1 MNTSY
6 PTTNAPTTASAT
18 TTTEQTATNMAS
30 EVDEA
35 LTAGQ
40 RVMQDAAASIQD
52 GLDSL
57 RQSVSPAVSRLQ
69 TQTEAYVREQPVK
82 AVLLAAA
89 AGGLVAMLLG
99 RSGRAR

>member
-1 MNTSY
+1 MNTQVH
-6 PTTNAPTTASAT
+6 TTTPYATASAT
-18 TTTEQTATNMAS
+18 GERNATNMAS
-30 EVDEA
+30 QADEA
-35 LTAGQ
+35 LKAGQ
-40 RVMQDAAASIQD
+40 RVTQDASASIQD

-57 RQSVSPAVSRLQ
+57 RQTVSPAISRLQ

-89 AGGLVAMLLG
+89 AGGILAMMLG